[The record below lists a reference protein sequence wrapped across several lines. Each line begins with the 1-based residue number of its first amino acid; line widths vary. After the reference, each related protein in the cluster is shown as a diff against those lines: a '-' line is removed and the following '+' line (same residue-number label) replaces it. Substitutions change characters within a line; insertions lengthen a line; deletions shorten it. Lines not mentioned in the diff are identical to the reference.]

1 MSQLRDWDAVAEAAA
16 EGPQAVRMLLTA
28 AVGSEPYDVLLTDQ
42 QMPGMSGLELAGRVR
57 STPGLEDLTVV
68 MMTPVTPPSDER
80 LRDAGID
87 RRLTKPIRPREL
99 YDCIAELIAPED
111 ESAVVEPA
119 AATHESCLAGA
130 RILLVE
136 DNPINQEVVR
146 CMLENLGC
154 QTEVADA
161 GQVALRWVS
170 RRPFDL
176 VLMDCQM
183 PVMDGY
189 EVTRAIRRRERSGQ
203 IAANPAGRPRPR
215 IPIVAMT
222 ANAMK
227 GDRERCLAAG
237 MDDYLSKPFRP
248 AQLYRCLEQWMP
260 GRTQRSASQGAAPSG
275 TERPSQRPAGPA
287 DTVN

>member
-1 MSQLRDWDAVAEAAA
+1 
-16 EGPQAVRMLLTA
+16 
-28 AVGSEPYDVLLTDQ
+28 
-42 QMPGMSGLELAGRVR
+42 MPEMDGLELAQAVR
-57 STPGLEDLTVV
+57 STAGLEGLSVV
-68 MMTPVTPPSDER
+68 MMTQVTPPGDER

-99 YDCIAELIAPED
+99 YDCIAELIVPDDSAILEPVAD
-111 ESAVVEPA
+111 VAESRF
-119 AATHESCLAGA
+119 SGA

-146 CMLENLGC
+146 CMLDNLGC
-154 QTEVADA
+154 RIEVADA
-161 GQVALRWVS
+161 GQTALRRVS

-189 EVTRAIRRRERSGQ
+189 EATRAIRRREKSGQ
-203 IAANPAGRPRPR
+203 VAASPSGRPRPR
-215 IPIVAMT
+215 LPIVAMT

-248 AQLYRCLEQWMP
+248 AQLYRCLEQWLP
-260 GRTQRSASQGAAPSG
+260 GHTLGADPAPAAAP
-275 TERPSQRPAGPA
+275 EAAGGLAA
-287 DTVN
+287 DSAEPVN